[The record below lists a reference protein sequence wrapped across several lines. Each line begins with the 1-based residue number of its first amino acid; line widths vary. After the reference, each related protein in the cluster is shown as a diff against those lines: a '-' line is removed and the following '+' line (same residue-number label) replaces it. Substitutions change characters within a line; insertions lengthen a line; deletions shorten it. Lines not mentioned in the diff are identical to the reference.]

1 MQKSLEFF
9 AHLPSVLDGETEAQ
23 REDRACQNSHN
34 ILTKFSQLLT
44 QTFVSGLLTMRIVVV
59 MITVVA
65 VICYSLATSFLE
77 GKGTG
82 SKYFRLCR
90 PDDLSDTC
98 RQVSVGDW
106 FQDLL
111 HIPKSVMLMSFMN
124 INGSSI
130 VSPLY
135 PQMQRVSCTLSLHR
149 ESYSEW
155 MMGPCSNK
163 VLFANTGT
171 HSCSR
176 LKADPS
182 LPWLLKGSGCI

>member
-1 MQKSLEFF
+1 MGKLK
-9 AHLPSVLDGETEAQ
+9 P
-23 REDRACQNSHN
+23 REKAEPAKILTTFSQNSPDFK
-34 ILTKFSQLLT
+34 IRPLCQ
-44 QTFVSGLLTMRIVVV
+44 VCGTMRMVVV

-65 VICYSLATSFLE
+65 VICYGLEQGSATSFLE

-90 PDDLSDTC
+90 PDDFSGTC

-111 HIPKSVMLMSFMN
+111 QIPKSVMLMSFMN

-135 PQMQRVSCTLSLHR
+135 PQMQRVGCTLSLQR
-149 ESYSEW
+149 ESYSEG
-155 MMGPCSNK
+155 MMWLCSNK

-182 LPWLLKGSGCI
+182 LPWLLKGSGCIWRL